1 MRLKAPWRLAW
12 LFVGITSSASAQVRG
27 TVVTDNGMPVAG
39 ALVELWSG
47 PQLRAARTTGTDG
60 AFALSDTARAVPAA
74 RSVTVRKIGFRPVTI
89 SIDADTG
96 RLRVTLTSLPTSLTT
111 IDVRAKATYVD
122 PCARKPSAE
131 AAVLFARAAASYRR
145 DTPWL
150 DKFVEFSTR
159 TWIARADD
167 RDSITELPSRENY
180 HRRLGEPGNP
190 SMARGFPAPQ
200 ARIDTS
206 HKQVGWLNPRF
217 EWTDAPEFV
226 LAAFVDS
233 MPRSIAAKRR
243 DGFVVSF
250 CPRDRSVPYTS
261 GEIELAADTTIVA
274 IRWTFTAPKPHREA
288 GGVAFFSAPESR
300 HVKAHLLPMTAVS
313 WTRIPDTDRYEA
325 VEYSY
330 GRWLVSRRDSIS
342 LRVYADSI
350 HRARR
355 P

>member
-1 MRLKAPWRLAW
+1 MAW
-12 LFVGITSSASAQVRG
+12 LIICVASSASAQIRG
-27 TVVTDNGMPVAG
+27 TVVTDNGTPLSG

-47 PQLRAARTTGTDG
+47 PQLRVARTTGPDG
-60 AFALSDTARAVPAA
+60 AFALNDTARAVAAA
-74 RSVTVRKIGFRPVTI
+74 RSVTVRKIGFRPLTI
-89 SIDADTG
+89 LIEAEPG
-96 RLRVTLTSLPTSLTT
+96 RLRVTLSALPTSLAK
-111 IDVRAKATYVD
+111 IDVRAKATYID
-122 PCARKPSAE
+122 PCARKPSTE
-131 AAVLFARAAASYRR
+131 AARLFARAAEYYRR

-159 TWIARADD
+159 IWIASADE
-167 RDSITELPSRENY
+167 RDSVTELPSRENY
-180 HRRLGEPGNP
+180 HRRLGEPGDA
-190 SMARGFPAPQ
+190 STARAFPAPQ
-200 ARIDTS
+200 ARIDSS

-250 CPRDRSVPYTS
+250 CPRERREPYTS

-274 IRWTFTAPKPHREA
+274 IRWKFTAPKPHREA

-300 HVKAHLLPMTAVS
+300 HAKAHLLPMTSVS

-350 HRARR
+350 HRVRR